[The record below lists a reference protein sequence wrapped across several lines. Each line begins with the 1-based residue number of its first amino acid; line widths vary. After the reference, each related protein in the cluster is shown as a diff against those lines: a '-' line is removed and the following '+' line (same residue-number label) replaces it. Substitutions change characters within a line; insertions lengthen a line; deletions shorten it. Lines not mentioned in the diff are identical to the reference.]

1 MIIVYVNLGGQLFNK
16 TSFVEKLELF
26 FGLGFMVD
34 CYDWFWVWVYVV
46 IFDDMF
52 LLGCVVGCYEMFWVG
67 CMWLVLMKCL

>member
-52 LLGCVVGCYEMFWVG
+52 LLGC
-67 CMWLVLMKCL
+67 MWLVVMKCFG